1 MDDLREFALEDELD
15 ELIES
20 AADAVDDDVY
30 SVSGDASPEPCGEAA
45 DGFDDP
51 DDEPFDT
58 EDGLSGGTGWESGVT
73 YQTVPDLFSDGS
85 KTYGSDG
92 STYKTFQNVFSEG
105 STTYG
110 SDGSKYKT
118 VKNVFSDG
126 TTPYGSNGV
135 TYKTVK
141 KVFGDGSVTYG
152 SDGSEL
158 ETIPN
163 LFGPGSTE
171 RKK

>member
-30 SVSGDASPEPCGEAA
+30 SVSGDASPEPCGEAV

-51 DDEPFDT
+51 HDEPFDM

-85 KTYGSDG
+85 TTYGSDG

-105 STTYG
+105 ATTYG
-110 SDGSKYKT
+110 SDGS
-118 VKNVFSDG
+118 
-126 TTPYGSNGV
+126 

-141 KVFGDGSVTYG
+141 KVFGEGSVTYG

-158 ETIPN
+158 ETIPT

>member
-30 SVSGDASPEPCGEAA
+30 SVSGDASPEPCGEAV

-51 DDEPFDT
+51 HDEPFDM

-85 KTYGSDG
+85 TTYGSDG

-105 STTYG
+105 ATTYG
-110 SDGSKYKT
+110 SDGS
-118 VKNVFSDG
+118 
-126 TTPYGSNGV
+126 

-141 KVFGDGSVTYG
+141 KVFGEGSVTYG

>member
-51 DDEPFDT
+51 DDEPFDM

-85 KTYGSDG
+85 TTYGSDG

-105 STTYG
+105 TT
-110 SDGSKYKT
+110 T
-118 VKNVFSDG
+118 
-126 TTPYGSNGV
+126 YGSNGV

-141 KVFGDGSVTYG
+141 KVFGEGSVTYG

>member
-30 SVSGDASPEPCGEAA
+30 SVSGDASPEPCGEAV

-51 DDEPFDT
+51 DDEPFDM

-85 KTYGSDG
+85 TTYGSDG

-105 STTYG
+105 TT
-110 SDGSKYKT
+110 T
-118 VKNVFSDG
+118 
-126 TTPYGSNGV
+126 YGSNGV

-141 KVFGDGSVTYG
+141 KVFGEGSVTYG

>member
-30 SVSGDASPEPCGEAA
+30 SVSGDASPEPCGEAV

-51 DDEPFDT
+51 HDEPFDM

-85 KTYGSDG
+85 TTYGSDG

-105 STTYG
+105 ATTYG
-110 SDGSKYKT
+110 SDGS
-118 VKNVFSDG
+118 
-126 TTPYGSNGV
+126 

-141 KVFGDGSVTYG
+141 KVFGEGSVTFG

>member
-20 AADAVDDDVY
+20 AADEVDDDVY

-45 DGFDDP
+45 DGFDDL
-51 DDEPFDT
+51 DDEPFDM

-85 KTYGSDG
+85 TTYGSDG
-92 STYKTFQNVFSEG
+92 STYKTVNNVFSEG
-105 STTYG
+105 TT
-110 SDGSKYKT
+110 T
-118 VKNVFSDG
+118 
-126 TTPYGSNGV
+126 YGSNGV

-141 KVFGDGSVTYG
+141 KVFGEGSVTYG